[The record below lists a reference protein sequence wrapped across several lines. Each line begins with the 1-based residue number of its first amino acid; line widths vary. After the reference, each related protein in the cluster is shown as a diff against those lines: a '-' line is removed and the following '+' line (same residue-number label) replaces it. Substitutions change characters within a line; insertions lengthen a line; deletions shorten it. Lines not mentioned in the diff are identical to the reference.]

1 MDKKNKKLKCCQK
14 KEIDKKLFELT
25 EFLKII
31 SNENRL
37 RILCIIKTGP
47 KCVCDIWENLELSQN
62 LVSHHLKTLKDL
74 GLVKSKKQGLK
85 IFYSINLKNIDKYL
99 YSLNI
104 FLKKYEN

>member
-1 MDKKNKKLKCCQK
+1 MRLSCCQK
-14 KEIDKKLFELT
+14 KEVDKKLYELT

-31 SNENRL
+31 SDENRL
-37 RILCIIKTGP
+37 RILCVLKTGP
-47 KCVCDIWENLELSQN
+47 KCVYDIWENLELSQN

-74 GLVKSKKQGLK
+74 KLVKSKKQGLK
-85 IFYSINLKNIDKYL
+85 IFYSINSECINKYL